1 VSDETKKPWWRR
13 PAAPRTSP
21 PRSGGSQATDRIQ
34 SLLSSPWPDL
44 VGVDLSDRAVRVVHV
59 VRRGS
64 RIARIESAERQLPNT
79 EFKPGDRRSA
89 LKSALRDLVR
99 ELGVRG
105 KHAAAAISG
114 NEVVI
119 RRMALPEMSRS
130 DLLAALALECRK
142 HVNFAIEDS
151 EIRYEVVGRS
161 EHGGNP
167 ELLLS
172 VCVAHRRRLAEIRE
186 AIVESGL
193 KASLLTTRPDAL
205 RALVRATGA
214 MPSDEVV
221 AYLDMGGTNTH
232 IMVLKGNDVRFS
244 REFGVGGDTL
254 TDALRAIVV
263 PGQGTVEL
271 SYEEAEALKRAHGIP
286 FGAEEAGQAGR
297 IPLSAVSIMLRPIL
311 ERLARELWNSF
322 DYCNEQFQGEAVT
335 RVALLGDGSRV
346 RNLAEYL
353 TGVLKIPVV
362 RADLAESMAEIVRR
376 SARPAPAG
384 SVRPSELGLG
394 LALTER
400 GAINFATPAGAGV
413 PYRLA
418 EAIPQRIAAAAAAVL
433 LISVALPSHIGMM
446 SERHRIDGLKA
457 SLASLT
463 PKSEAVRRFRA
474 AREEE
479 TRLHDLLAHLTGG
492 QVLWSYALRDL
503 SHRIGPDVRLTQLE
517 VLEPQAAT
525 PSPGSPAAAPS
536 RLVRLTGLLRTQSR
550 RPEDV
555 VGELMQSLDR
565 SPVFGQVRLEGCQA
579 VTATVCSFVVT
590 AEIAE
595 GP

>member
-1 VSDETKKPWWRR
+1 MKNSWWRR
-13 PAAPRTSP
+13 MSAPRARERTSFASA
-21 PRSGGSQATDRIQ
+21 RLH
-34 SLLSSPWPDL
+34 SLLASPWPEL
-44 VGVDLSDRAVRVVHV
+44 VGVDLSDRSVRVVHV
-59 VRRGS
+59 VRRGP
-64 RIARIESAERQLPNT
+64 RIGRLASGERFLPQG
-79 EFKPGDRRSA
+79 EMKPADRRA
-89 LKSALRDLVR
+89 VLKSALRDLVR
-99 ELGVRG
+99 ELGLRG
-105 KHAAAAISG
+105 KHAAAAVSG

-119 RRMALPEMSRS
+119 RRMALPAMTRS

-142 HVNFAIEDS
+142 HVNFAIEDA
-151 EIRYEVVGRS
+151 EIRYEILGRTDRA
-161 EHGGNP
+161 GNP
-167 ELLLS
+167 ELLLN
-172 VCVAHRRRLAEIRE
+172 VCVAHRRRLDEVRE
-186 AIVESGL
+186 AVEEAGL

-232 IMVLKGNDVRFS
+232 ITVLKGDDVRFS
-244 REFGVGGDTL
+244 REFGVGGATL
-254 TDALRAIVV
+254 TEALRTIVV
-263 PGQGTVEL
+263 PGHGTIEL
-271 SYEEAEALKRAHGIP
+271 SHDEAEALKRAHGIP
-286 FGAEEAGQAGR
+286 FGAEESGQAGR
-297 IPLSAVSIMLRPIL
+297 IPLSAVSVMLRPIL

-335 RVALLGDGSRV
+335 RVVLLGDGSRV

-362 RADLAESMAEIVRR
+362 RADLAESMAEVTRASMRR
-376 SARPAPAG
+376 AG
-384 SVRPSELGLG
+384 DAVRPSELGLG

-418 EAIPQRIAAAAAAVL
+418 EVIPQRIAAAAAAVL
-433 LISVALPSHIGMM
+433 LVSVALPSHMTVLA
-446 SERHRIDGLKA
+446 ERQRIENLKENLSGLAPKA
-457 SLASLT
+457 
-463 PKSEAVRRFRA
+463 EAVRRFRA

-503 SHRIGPDVRLTQLE
+503 SHRIGPDVRLTLLE
-517 VLEPQAAT
+517 VLEPQAAA
-525 PSPGSPAAAPS
+525 PAAGAAPERPV
-536 RLVRLTGLLRTQSR
+536 RLVRLTGLIRTQSR

-555 VGELMQSLDR
+555 MGELMQSLER

-579 VTATVCSFVVT
+579 VTASVSSFVLT
-590 AEIAE
+590 AGIAE
-595 GP
+595 

>member
-1 VSDETKKPWWRR
+1 MR
-13 PAAPRTSP
+13 
-21 PRSGGSQATDRIQ
+21 

-64 RIARIESAERQLPNT
+64 RVARIESGERLLPNT
-79 EFKPGDRRSA
+79 EFKPADRRAA

-99 ELGVRG
+99 EMGLKG
-105 KHAAAAISG
+105 KHAAAAVSG

-119 RRMALPEMSRS
+119 RRMALPEMGRS
-130 DLLAALALECRK
+130 DLMAALALECRK

-151 EIRYEVVGRS
+151 EIRYEAVGRS
-161 EHGGNP
+161 DRVGNP

-172 VCVAHRRRLAEIRE
+172 VCVAHRRRLDEIRE
-186 AIVESGL
+186 AVEEAGL
-193 KASLLTTRPDAL
+193 RVSLLTTRPVAL
-205 RALVRATGA
+205 RALVRATAA

-232 IMVLKGNDVRFS
+232 ITVLKGNDVRFS
-244 REFGVGGDTL
+244 REFGVGGVTL

-271 SYEEAEALKRAHGIP
+271 SYDEAEALKRAHGIP
-286 FGAEEAGQAGR
+286 SGAEEAGQAGR
-297 IPLSAVSIMLRPIL
+297 IPLSAVAIMLRPIL

-322 DYCNEQFQGEAVT
+322 DYCNEQFQGEAVS
-335 RVALLGDGSRV
+335 RLVLLGAGSRV
-346 RNLAEYL
+346 RTLAEYL
-353 TGVLKIPVV
+353 TGVLKLPVV
-362 RADLAESMAEIVRR
+362 RADLAESMEEVARR
-376 SARPAPAG
+376 PHRGMPAG
-384 SVRPSELGLG
+384 APPSELGLG

-418 EAIPQRIAAAAAAVL
+418 EAIPQRVAAAAAAVL
-433 LISVALPSHIGMM
+433 LISVALPSHMNVLA
-446 SERHRIDGLKA
+446 ERHRIEGLKG
-457 SLASLT
+457 SLT
-463 PKSEAVRRFRA
+463 GLAPKAEAVRRFRA

-503 SHRIGPDVRLTQLE
+503 SHRVGPDVRLTMLE

-525 PSPGSPAAAPS
+525 PAPGAVAERPT
-536 RLVRLTGLLRTQSR
+536 RQVRLTGLLRTQNR

-555 VGELMQSLDR
+555 MGELMQSLER
-565 SPVFGQVRLEGCQA
+565 SPVFAHVRLEGCQA
-579 VTATVCSFVVT
+579 VTASVSSFVVT
-590 AEIAE
+590 AGISE
-595 GP
+595 